1 MPLLGRATYCEAK
14 EYSVIMTT
22 RPMTLKHS
30 LHTLHTL
37 RRKFCERS
45 ECSKP
50 VGANIRIHHA
60 TLSHM
65 LSAKVGPIATEAP
78 ASVCAI
84 LAATPLALPSANEH
98 MLDPLSKM
106 GASGTRAPVIVP

>member
-30 LHTLHTL
+30 LHTLRWT
-37 RRKFCERS
+37 FCERS

-50 VGANIRIHHA
+50 VGANIRIHQA
-60 TLSHM
+60 TLSHL

-84 LAATPLALPSANEH
+84 LAAMPLALPSANEH
-98 MLDPLSKM
+98 MLDPLSRM